1 MQRRMNHIFT
11 TAHAVR
17 QKDTE
22 LRFISLLW
30 MSQPALSAVKFSVHL
45 LVTSSDPTVEQ
56 VRPPLHQL
64 QTMVKYNLPSIGLME
79 YSSSIY
85 T

>member
-1 MQRRMNHIFT
+1 M
-11 TAHAVR
+11 AVR

-45 LVTSSDPTVEQ
+45 PVTFSEHPVEP
-56 VRPPLHQL
+56 VLPPLHQI
-64 QTMVKYNLPSIGLME
+64 QTMVKYNFPSMGLME
-79 YSSSIY
+79 YSSMNS
-85 T
+85 